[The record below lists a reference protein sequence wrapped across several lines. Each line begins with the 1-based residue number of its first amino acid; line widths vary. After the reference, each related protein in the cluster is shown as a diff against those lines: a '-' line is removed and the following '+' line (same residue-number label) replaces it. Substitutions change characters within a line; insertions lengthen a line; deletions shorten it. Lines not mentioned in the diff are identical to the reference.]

1 MFRPSHTQL
10 YWICQIT
17 GWSGICVQQLLDFY
31 AHGYLKG
38 LLILFPLLILPIGI
52 GVTHVYRAIFHWLR
66 LGEKSVNTLLWSGIV
81 AVFALS
87 FMMFLTH
94 HNLGHTLTDTEV
106 SFELLHTL
114 VNLTTW
120 APIMFGWVGVYHLNK
135 ILTRLHGTGMKQL
148 ELSNELKESQLHNL
162 KAQIN
167 PHFLFNA
174 LNSIRA
180 LIYIDPDRAGNALS
194 RLSGLLR
201 SALHAPA
208 TGLIPL
214 EEELAFVR
222 DYLSLEQLRFEE
234 RLQLEWDI
242 DPALDQVKIPPL
254 LLLTLAENAVKHG
267 ISRMVEGGRIRIVAR
282 AHGERVVL
290 EITNTGA
297 LEISDQAGIGLDNA
311 RRRLVHLLGAA
322 AHLNLVQQG
331 FEVVARV
338 ELPKSLNN

>member
-1 MFRPSHTQL
+1 MFRLSHLQL
-10 YWICQIT
+10 YWICQLT

-31 AHGYLKG
+31 SHGYLEG

-94 HNLGHTLTDTEV
+94 HNLGHTLTHTEV

-148 ELSNELKESQLHNL
+148 ELSNELKESQLYNL

-214 EEELAFVR
+214 QEELAFVR

-234 RLQLEWDI
+234 RLQLEWDL

-267 ISRMVEGGRIRIVAR
+267 IAQIVEGGHIRISSR
-282 AHGERVVL
+282 AQAGKVIL
-290 EITNTGA
+290 EIANTGQIIPA
-297 LEISDQAGIGLDNA
+297 EKEGIGLDNA
-311 RRRLVHLLGAA
+311 RRRLVHLLGSA
-322 AHLNLVQQG
+322 AHLSLTQQ
-331 FEVVARV
+331 ETAVVARI
-338 ELPKSLNN
+338 ELPLILNN

>member
-10 YWICQIT
+10 YWICQLT

-38 LLILFPLLILPIGI
+38 LLILFPVLILPIGI
-52 GVTHVYRAIFHWLR
+52 GVTHLYRAVFHWLR

-94 HNLGHTLTDTEV
+94 HNLGHTLTHTEV

-135 ILTRLHGTGMKQL
+135 ILTRLHGTEFKQL
-148 ELSNELKESQLHNL
+148 ELRTELKETQLENL

-180 LIYIDPDRAGNALS
+180 LIYAEPDRAGNALS
-194 RLSGLLR
+194 QLSGLLR
-201 SALHAPA
+201 SALNAPA
-208 TGLIPL
+208 TGLVPLL
-214 EEELAFVR
+214 EELTFVR
-222 DYLSLEQLRFEE
+222 DYLALEQLRFEE
-234 RLQLEWDI
+234 RLQVEWDL
-242 DPALDQVKIPPL
+242 DPALDTIKIPPL

-267 ISRMVEGGRIRIVAR
+267 ISQLVAGGRIRISSKTQDGR
-282 AHGERVVL
+282 IIL
-290 EITNTGA
+290 EIANTGQ
-297 LEISDQAGIGLDNA
+297 ITPSDQYGIGLDNA
-311 RRRLVHLLGAA
+311 RRRLVHLLGNEAQ
-322 AHLNLVQQG
+322 LSLIQRG
-331 FEVVARV
+331 MEVVAKV
-338 ELPKSLNN
+338 ELPLILNN